1 MKRKLNYININF
13 EAKSYGGR
21 ELHWSE
27 SAIACYKR
35 GCICEGCDIP
45 HPTEDKCM
53 MKSVVLDLSR
63 RIESPEEYIRKQE
76 EQEKQE
82 LEMLNHCKEAVA
94 KGVSIR
100 SLAKHYGYKETT
112 FTCMLNHYGIYA
124 NNYKERDRR

>member
-13 EAKSYGGR
+13 KTKSYGGR

-27 SAIACYKR
+27 SAIECYKR

-76 EQEKQE
+76 EQQQKE
-82 LEMLNHCKEAVA
+82 LDMINYCREAVS
-94 KGVSIR
+94 KGESIK
-100 SLAKHYGYKETT
+100 SLANKYGYKETT
-112 FTCMLNHYGIYA
+112 FNCMLNHYGIYA